1 MMFELI
7 KKLCRGIPEELAVLI
22 RQSGSGFLFSCF
34 ILAILCSSI
43 YGMSVGIWRAPL
55 QGFYVAIKFPLLI
68 VLVTVGNA
76 LINGIFAKVLGAKLT
91 FRESFLAV
99 LMSFMVASVILASFA
114 PLMLCLI
121 WNSPPVTDP
130 NSTIAHHGI
139 LLFNVV
145 TIAFAGVVSNL
156 HLYKLI
162 LHLTESKE
170 ESKRIIFSWLAV
182 NLLLGSQ
189 LSWIMRPFIGGPKGA
204 VEFLRDNA
212 FVGNF
217 FEAVFHSAKDLMF

>member
-1 MMFELI
+1 M
-7 KKLCRGIPEELAVLI
+7 GIPEELAGLI
-22 RQSGSGFLFSCF
+22 RKPGNDCLLSCL
-34 ILAILCSSI
+34 ILAVLCSSV
-43 YGMSVGIWRAPL
+43 YGMSTGIWRAPL
-55 QGFYVAIKFPLLI
+55 QGFYVAVKFPLLI

-76 LINGIFAKVLGAKLT
+76 LINSMFAKVLGAKLT
-91 FRESFLAV
+91 FRESFTAV
-99 LMSFMVASVILASFA
+99 LMSFSIASIILASFA
-114 PLMLCLI
+114 PLMLCLV

-145 TIAFAGVVSNL
+145 SIAFAGVVSNL

-162 LHLTESKE
+162 LHLTESKT
-170 ESKRIIFSWLAV
+170 ESRRIIFSWLAV

-204 VEFLRDNA
+204 VEFLRENA
-212 FVGNF
+212 FSGNF
-217 FEAVFHSAKDLMF
+217 FEAVFHTAKDLMF

>member
-1 MMFELI
+1 MNFHFRKLCMGIPDELAGLI
-7 KKLCRGIPEELAVLI
+7 KKPGNDCLY
-22 RQSGSGFLFSCF
+22 SCF
-34 ILAILCSSI
+34 ILAILCSSV

-55 QGFYVAIKFPLLI
+55 QGVYVAMKFPLLI

-76 LINGIFAKVLGAKLT
+76 LINSIFAKILGAKLT

-99 LMSFMVASVILASFA
+99 LMSFTIASIILASFA

-121 WNSPPVTDP
+121 WNCPPVSDP
-130 NSTIAHHGI
+130 NSTISHHGI
-139 LLFNVV
+139 LLFSVV

-156 HLYKLI
+156 HLYRLV
-162 LHLTESKE
+162 LHLTGSKK

-204 VEFLRDNA
+204 VEFLRENA

-217 FEAVFHSAKDLMF
+217 FEAVFHTAKDMMF

>member
-1 MMFELI
+1 MFELI
-7 KKLCRGIPEELAVLI
+7 KKLCLGIPGDLAVLI
-22 RQSGSGFLFSCF
+22 RKPGNEFLLSCF
-34 ILAILCSSI
+34 FLAVFCSSA

-76 LINGIFAKVLGAKLT
+76 LINGVFAKILGAKMT
-91 FRESFLAV
+91 FRESIIAV
-99 LMSFMVASVILASFA
+99 LMSFTIASIILASFA

-130 NSTIAHHGI
+130 NSAVAHHGI

-145 TIAFAGVVSNL
+145 SIAFAGVVSNL
-156 HLYKLI
+156 HLYNLI
-162 LHLTESKE
+162 LHLTG
-170 ESKRIIFSWLAV
+170 SKRESGQIIFSWLAV
-182 NLLLGSQ
+182 NLLLGAQ

-204 VEFLRDNA
+204 VEFLRENA

-217 FEAVFHSAKDLMF
+217 FEAVFHTAKDLMF

>member
-1 MMFELI
+1 MFNLVRKLCKGIPWELAELI
-7 KKLCRGIPEELAVLI
+7 RKP
-22 RQSGSGFLFSCF
+22 GSGFLFSCF
-34 ILAILCSSI
+34 ILAVMSSSL

-55 QGFYVAIKFPLLI
+55 QGFYVAMKFPLLI
-68 VLVTVGNA
+68 VLVTIGNA
-76 LINGIFAKVLGAKLT
+76 VINGIFAKVLGAKMT
-91 FRESFLAV
+91 FRESFIAV
-99 LMSFMVASVILASFA
+99 LMSFTIASIILASFA

-121 WNSPPVTDP
+121 WNSPTVMEV

-145 TIAFAGVVSNL
+145 SIAFAGVVSNL
-156 HLYKLI
+156 HLYKLV
-162 LHLTESKE
+162 LHFTKSKR

-212 FVGNF
+212 CAGNF
-217 FEAVFHSAKDLMF
+217 FEAVFQTAKALLF

>member
-1 MMFELI
+1 MNFPIRKLCMGIPDELAGLI
-7 KKLCRGIPEELAVLI
+7 KKTGNDCLY
-22 RQSGSGFLFSCF
+22 SCF

-55 QGFYVAIKFPLLI
+55 QGVYVAMKFPLLI
-68 VLVTVGNA
+68 VLVTIGNA
-76 LINGIFAKVLGAKLT
+76 LINSIFAKVLGAKLT

-99 LMSFMVASVILASFA
+99 LMSFAIASVILASFA

-121 WNSPPVTDP
+121 WNCPPVSDP
-130 NSTIAHHGI
+130 NSTISHHGI
-139 LLFNVV
+139 LLFSVG

-156 HLYKLI
+156 HLYKLV
-162 LHLTESKE
+162 LHLTGSKK

-204 VEFLRDNA
+204 VEFLRENA

>member
-1 MMFELI
+1 M
-7 KKLCRGIPEELAVLI
+7 C
-22 RQSGSGFLFSCF
+22 
-34 ILAILCSSI
+34 
-43 YGMSVGIWRAPL
+43 VGIWRAPL
-55 QGFYVAIKFPLLI
+55 QGFYVAMKFPLLI

-99 LMSFMVASVILASFA
+99 LMSFTIASVILASFS

-121 WNSPPVTDP
+121 WNSPSVSDP
-130 NSTIAHHGI
+130 ASAMAHHGI

-145 TIAFAGVVSNL
+145 AIAFAGVVSNL

-162 LHLTESKE
+162 LHLTESRV